1 MSQSAGR
8 ISGFSLCIS
17 SVTFVLVAFAAVP
30 AFAATK
36 QAQERAARKACLGG
50 DYTKGVNI
58 LADLFVDTKDPT
70 YIFNQG
76 RCFEQNHR
84 YEDAISR
91 FEEYLRVPD
100 ANLNAADRAA
110 AEKHIAD
117 CKDRL
122 PPDQSRSSQ
131 ASLPQPFVPPPSV
144 ASAESR
150 STAES
155 PTPMVVQPDTH
166 TASAGAG
173 SGLRVVGI
181 IAVSVGVVAVAAGVV
196 FNLKSNS
203 IVNQWETSPTYP
215 KDQSAEKTYRNLAW
229 AGYGVGAAC
238 VVTGAILYGVG
249 LKAGGS
255 SSNNVALLPAF
266 GPGQA
271 GAMLTGGF

>member
-1 MSQSAGR
+1 MSQPAGR

-17 SVTFVLVAFAAVP
+17 SVAFVLVALTTVP
-30 AFAATK
+30 AFAAAK

-50 DYTKGVNI
+50 DYSKGVNI

-100 ANLNAADRAA
+100 AKLNTADRAA
-110 AEKHIAD
+110 ADKHISD

-131 ASLPQPFVPPPSV
+131 ASSPQPFVPPPSAV
-144 ASAESR
+144 PPESR

-155 PTPMVVQPDTH
+155 PTPTVLQPGTH
-166 TASAGAG
+166 SASANSG

-181 IAVSVGVVAVAAGVV
+181 IAASVGVAAVTAGVV

-203 IVNQWETSPTYP
+203 IVNQWETSVSYP
-215 KDQSAEKTYRNLAW
+215 KDQSTEKTYRNLAW
-229 AGYGVGAAC
+229 AGYGVGAVC

-249 LKAGGS
+249 LKSGAS
-255 SSNNVALLPAF
+255 SSTDVALLPAF